1 MILWTPSMK
10 AAPVCL
16 QASAPRVRFR
26 GVARFLALKG
36 KSIFKGP
43 FWSTHYKMNSY
54 KIADIS
60 YPTLPCMILS
70 INTSCHLLSQVSI
83 GPNVSENIKSLFQTS
98 FFWRTKNR
106 KQVVNHVQVFQHRA
120 STVQHHVLLSCLS
133 ARHCPSAVVLNA
145 GQVHCLS
152 ITGESQKHETD
163 MAVNNTTQLI
173 FQI

>member
-16 QASAPRVRFR
+16 QASARRVRFR

-133 ARHCPSAVVLNA
+133 ISGGAERRPGALSQYYRGVPKTRNRHG
-145 GQVHCLS
+145 GQQHY
-152 ITGESQKHETD
+152 T
-163 MAVNNTTQLI
+163 VNFSNI
-173 FQI
+173 K